1 MGNDLN
7 IILENTLIGDAA
19 EKIKTMVRIVNQAC
33 YDAFGAK
40 EGKTPRPPAGP
51 SRRQQQIKELHG
63 NY

>member
-19 EKIKTMVRIVNQAC
+19 EKIKTMVRLVNQAC
-33 YDAFGAK
+33 YVAFGAK

-51 SRRQQQIKELHG
+51 SRRQ
-63 NY
+63 